1 MIIAIT
7 GTLGSGKGTVVEY
20 LKAKGFKHYSASGF
34 ITEEILR
41 RGLPVNRD
49 TMTATGED
57 LRALHGADYI
67 FRSLLERALAGGGD
81 AIIESIR
88 TTGEVAT
95 IKANNIML
103 LGVDADPAVR
113 YERAVARGSEKD
125 NVSFEKFMADEER
138 ESISETP
145 ERMNLRKCLALADV
159 VIMNDG
165 TPEELHTKVDDAL
178 TRLPLND

>member
-49 TMTATGED
+49 TMTTTGED
-57 LRALHGADYI
+57 LRALHGADYV
-67 FRSLLERALAGGGD
+67 FRSLLERALACGGD

-88 TTGEVAT
+88 TTGEVAS
-95 IKANNIML
+95 IKANHIML
-103 LGVDADPAVR
+103 LGVDADPKIR

-138 ESISETP
+138 ESVSETP
-145 ERMNLRKCLALADV
+145 ERMNLRKCLALADAV
-159 VIMNDG
+159 VMNNG
-165 TPEELHTKVDDAL
+165 TIEELQQQVEKILGGA
-178 TRLPLND
+178 